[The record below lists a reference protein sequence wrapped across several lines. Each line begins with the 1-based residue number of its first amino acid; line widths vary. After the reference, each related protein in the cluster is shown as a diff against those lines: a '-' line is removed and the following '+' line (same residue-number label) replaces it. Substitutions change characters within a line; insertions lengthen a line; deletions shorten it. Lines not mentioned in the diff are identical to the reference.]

1 MNYAKTIGFLA
12 IVYIGLAMGT
22 LPHCSADIVSNKAR
36 FRVRAGLLGTANEE
50 GSISLRFNA
59 AQWKKDQVGF
69 RLLRRQQLKD
79 DTWSEWYSVGP
90 RIIAPD
96 LTPARLAGMK
106 LDTVQKEMPRWV
118 KAGNPT
124 TTDALVA
131 KLSEAP
137 KEYPGVLMIGFMN
150 FQWAQALGHGYV
162 DTTTKP
168 NTLYEYA
175 VAQIRKTP
183 KGIIQDKPC
192 ATARLSSR
200 HGDIEC
206 PAIERISATYSRSK
220 RAGIRIVWKTKPE
233 KQKGTRQVVSWAILS
248 GDPASPLKK
257 VANRV
262 PFSRDKDVHDYA
274 TSTSG
279 DVTGKSIKIGIAP
292 VDSFGTV
299 GQIQATVVA
308 APRLAK
314 VDRPESVTVSVK
326 ENAPPVVRWK
336 HNTRIPFK
344 GYRIRFFLQKK
355 NSGLADEIKLEQ
367 KELIPAGRRYWVDTR
382 DLSQYE
388 GRTVQ
393 YQIVVVSGDY
403 RSDIGGPLSRSQ
415 QIPFSD
421 MSAEAKEKGLRKWV
435 SPTKKYSASLIEM
448 SKTEMLL
455 LFYDAKGK
463 LESGVSIPCDAGRHH
478 TRVLVGDYGDA
489 LVLVNTSPLAKV
501 SHLISS
507 RLMYVTRKG
516 KIRDIGV
523 EGGGGV
529 DNDSG
534 AERANKKR
542 VTSKDI
548 RPYFFPKYPGYVF
561 CGQRDDGLF
570 VLCRYSPLGEVLWKK
585 QFKKHERP
593 RPWGHA
599 LMPNTDFSI
608 IVGDKISDYDRE
620 GKATPHPKSQ

>member
-1 MNYAKTIGFLA
+1 MNHARI
-12 IVYIGLAMGT
+12 IGLLVIIYTGLTMGT
-22 LPHCSADIVSNKAR
+22 LPHCSADIMPKKVR
-36 FRVRAGLLGTANEE
+36 FHVRAGLAGTANED

-59 AQWKKDQVGF
+59 AQWEKDQVGF
-69 RLLRRQQLKD
+69 RLLRRQRLKD

-206 PAIERISATYSRSK
+206 PAIERLSATYSRSK

-344 GYRIRFFLQKK
+344 GYRIRFFVQKK

-421 MSAEAKEKGLRKWV
+421 MPAPTSFDATVKTERGKRFVVCKWTGVKGRKSTYRVEYLLPEKKVWAEFLTSSTTEGKKDIGGTLGRTYVLRVIAINEEGKDSLPSDHVRVVIPDVNKISADNMRLSVEKGKDGSVQFYWTGPAWKHIAGYRLYCGNTLL
-435 SPTKKYSASLIEM
+435 SDE
-448 SKTEMLL
+448 KTLTTYIRQFKMW
-455 LFYDAKGK
+455 DIAKGK
-463 LESGVSIPCDAGRHH
+463 HDYFIYAVDTTGRVSDTPAVPAGQ
-478 TRVLVGDYGDA
+478 
-489 LVLVNTSPLAKV
+489 K
-501 SHLISS
+501 
-507 RLMYVTRKG
+507 
-516 KIRDIGV
+516 
-523 EGGGGV
+523 
-529 DNDSG
+529 
-534 AERANKKR
+534 NK
-542 VTSKDI
+542 TPKD
-548 RPYFFPKYPGYVF
+548 
-561 CGQRDDGLF
+561 Q
-570 VLCRYSPLGEVLWKK
+570 E
-585 QFKKHERP
+585 
-593 RPWGHA
+593 
-599 LMPNTDFSI
+599 
-608 IVGDKISDYDRE
+608 
-620 GKATPHPKSQ
+620 